1 MKMIESAIAASAQD
15 AFRSDDLHPTA
26 WEVNGGPDAD
36 SFRAAMRRV
45 IGGVTVITTRHEE
58 RPWGLT
64 VSAFT
69 PVCMDPPT
77 LLVCVNSRTVTASD
91 ISRDNRFAVNLL
103 SQTQLHLSKLCS
115 RAGADKFLDGHVLP
129 QSCLPE
135 RVTMPVLRDSIVT
148 FDCRASDVRAVGS
161 HLVVVA
167 AIEAVLAP
175 NSRRPLLYGE
185 GRYLRGVALDDAP
198 LSLGAGA

>member
-1 MKMIESAIAASAQD
+1 MIESATVPLVHD
-15 AFRSDDLHPTA
+15 DFRSEIPPTE
-26 WEVNGGPDAD
+26 WEVNSGSDAE

-45 IGGVTVITTRHEE
+45 IGGVTVITTRHDG

-91 ISRDNRFAVNLL
+91 ISRDGRFGVNLL
-103 SQTQLHLSKLCS
+103 SQTQLHLSRLCS
-115 RAGADKFLDGHVLP
+115 RAGEDKFLDDHVVP
-129 QSCLPE
+129 RACLPE
-135 RVTMPVLRDSIVT
+135 RVIMPVLRDSIVT
-148 FDCRASDVRAVGS
+148 FDCKASDVRPVGS

-167 AIEAVLAP
+167 TIEGVLAP
-175 NSRRPLLYGE
+175 ESRRPLLYGE
-185 GRYLRGVALDDAP
+185 GRYLHGIAIDDAGICQ
-198 LSLGAGA
+198 GAGT

>member
-1 MKMIESAIAASAQD
+1 MIESAPAPSAHD
-15 AFRSDDLHPTA
+15 ESRSDNHHPMA

-45 IGGVTVITTRHEE
+45 IGGVTVITTRHDG

-77 LLVCVNSRTVTASD
+77 LLVCVNSRTVTALD

-115 RAGADKFLDGHVLP
+115 RAGEDKFLDGHVLP
-129 QSCLPE
+129 QSCLPQ
-135 RVTMPVLRDSIVT
+135 RVIMPVLRDST
-148 FDCRASDVRAVGS
+148 FDCRASDVRSVGS

-167 AIEAVLAP
+167 AIEGVLAP
-175 NSRRPLLYGE
+175 EGRRPLLYGE

-198 LSLGAGA
+198 ICQRASA

>member
-1 MKMIESAIAASAQD
+1 MIESAAA
-15 AFRSDDLHPTA
+15 PTA
-26 WEVNGGPDAD
+26 QNNSFSETTYSMTWEVNGGSDAD
-36 SFRAAMRRV
+36 SFKTAMRRV
-45 IGGVTVITTRHEE
+45 IGGVTVITTRHDG

-91 ISRDNRFAVNLL
+91 ISRDRRFAVNLL

-115 RAGADKFLDGHVLP
+115 LAGENKFLDGHVLP

-135 RVTMPVLRDSIVT
+135 RVAMPVLRDSIVT
-148 FDCRASDVRAVGS
+148 FDCCVNDVRLVGS

-167 AIEAVLAP
+167 AIERVLAP
-175 NSRRPLLYGE
+175 EARHPLLYGE
-185 GRYLRGVALDDAP
+185 GRYLRGIALDEAP
-198 LSLGAGA
+198 ICDGASA

>member
-1 MKMIESAIAASAQD
+1 MKMIESAPAPSAHD
-15 AFRSDDLHPTA
+15 ESRSDNHHPMA

-45 IGGVTVITTRHEE
+45 IGGVTVITTRHDG

-77 LLVCVNSRTVTASD
+77 LLVCVNSRTVTALD

-115 RAGADKFLDGHVLP
+115 RAGEDKFLDGHVLP
-129 QSCLPE
+129 QSCLPQ
-135 RVTMPVLRDSIVT
+135 RVIMPVLRDST
-148 FDCRASDVRAVGS
+148 FDCRASDVRSVGS

-167 AIEAVLAP
+167 AIEGVLAP
-175 NSRRPLLYGE
+175 EGRRPLLYGE

-198 LSLGAGA
+198 ICQRASA

>member
-1 MKMIESAIAASAQD
+1 MKMIESAAAPSAHEEFGSVVHH
-15 AFRSDDLHPTA
+15 ATA
-26 WEVNGGPDAD
+26 WEVNGGADAD

-45 IGGVTVITTRHEE
+45 IGGVTVITTRHDG

-69 PVCMDPPT
+69 PVCMDPST

-91 ISRDNRFAVNLL
+91 IWRDRRFAVNLL

-115 RAGADKFLDGHVLP
+115 RAGEDKFLDGHVFP
-129 QSCLPE
+129 PSCLPE
-135 RVTMPVLRDSIVT
+135 RVTMPVLRDSLVT
-148 FDCRASDVRAVGS
+148 FDCRASDVRPVGS

-167 AIEAVLAP
+167 AIEGVLATE
-175 NSRRPLLYGE
+175 SRRPLLYGE
-185 GRYLRGVALDDAP
+185 GRYLRGVALDDAAICQ
-198 LSLGAGA
+198 GAGA

>member
-1 MKMIESAIAASAQD
+1 MKMIESAAAPSAHD
-15 AFRSDDLHPTA
+15 EFRSDNHHPMA

-45 IGGVTVITTRHEE
+45 IGGVTVITTRHDG

-77 LLVCVNSRTVTASD
+77 LLVCVNSQTVTASD

-115 RAGADKFLDGHVLP
+115 RAGEDKFLDGHVLP
-129 QSCLPE
+129 QSCLPQ
-135 RVTMPVLRDSIVT
+135 RVIMPVIRDSIVT
-148 FDCRASDVRAVGS
+148 FDCRASDVRPVGS
-161 HLVVVA
+161 HLVVA
-167 AIEAVLAP
+167 ARYFMERDATFGA
-175 NSRRPLLYGE
+175 SRSTM
-185 GRYLRGVALDDAP
+185 P
-198 LSLGAGA
+198 LSAREPAHEDRERRRQAL